1 MLFTSA
7 PAGVEGRRGGGGNDE
22 WFLDSSGW
30 HAARPSSCH
39 NQAWQNGDICRNIGY
54 SRRHSPSQAF
64 PLQYLPPALRATLQ
78 IVYGHWSIYFN
89 WHFLPAPRILH
100 LVCVIYIL
108 LLIKIHSGWQGGG
121 KNKKNNKREQETK
134 PWRHGSGVSTQTLYE
149 MEMWQ
154 DITVCACVCVC

>member
-30 HAARPSSCH
+30 HARRSDPPPTRPSSCH

-121 KNKKNNKREQETK
+121 KKKTTRESKKQN
-134 PWRHGSGVSTQTLYE
+134 RGV
-149 MEMWQ
+149 
-154 DITVCACVCVC
+154 TVQG

>member
-30 HAARPSSCH
+30 HARRSDPPPPTRPSSCH

-121 KNKKNNKREQETK
+121 KQTTRESKKQNR
-134 PWRHGSGVSTQTLYE
+134 GV
-149 MEMWQ
+149 
-154 DITVCACVCVC
+154 TVQG

>member
-1 MLFTSA
+1 MHVIYFSTS
-7 PAGVEGRRGGGGNDE
+7 RGGGKKRRRRE
-22 WFLDSSGW
+22 WWMISGQLW
-30 HAARPSSCH
+30 VTCQAKWPPPTRPSSCH

-121 KNKKNNKREQETK
+121 KKKTTRESKKQN
-134 PWRHGSGVSTQTLYE
+134 RGV
-149 MEMWQ
+149 
-154 DITVCACVCVC
+154 TVQG